1 MSLCIESCTGSETG
15 VREAKRVFQFPVLA
29 QGQGSGRQSA
39 YFKFLYWLGDRGS
52 GRQSAYFTFL
62 YWLEDRGQGGLAP
75 HKLSTDAGRHQT
87 IIDRRLYILV
97 LVAAVYLI
105 SIYFAN
111 VRYTNPHYTSD

>member
-1 MSLCIESCTGSETG
+1 MHRI
-15 VREAKRVFQFPVLA
+15 
-29 QGQGSGRQSA
+29 
-39 YFKFLYWLGDRGS
+39 LYWLGDRGQGGKARISVSCTGSGAGLRKAKRVFQIPLLARRQGS

-111 VRYTNPHYTSD
+111 VRYTNPHYTPD